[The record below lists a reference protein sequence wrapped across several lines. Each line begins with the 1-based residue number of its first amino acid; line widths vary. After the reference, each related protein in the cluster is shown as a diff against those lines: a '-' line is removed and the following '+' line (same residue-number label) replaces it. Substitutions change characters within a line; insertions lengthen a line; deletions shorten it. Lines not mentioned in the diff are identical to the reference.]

1 LIFIL
6 RCVDEREVFGINTG
20 IVTGIFVIIAQV
32 FEKVNYFKVGY
43 FPLAHFCRFS
53 QYDRQQLDGIEQ
65 IFIKLKKRRIC
76 LQN

>member
-6 RCVDEREVFGINTG
+6 RCVDEREIFGINTG

-32 FEKVNYFKVGY
+32 FEKVNYFKVGF
-43 FPLAHFCRFS
+43 FPPAHFADS
-53 QYDRQQLDGIEQ
+53 HNMIVNNSTEYSIS
-65 IFIKLKKRRIC
+65 